1 MSTPTEAKKPASYY
15 ELMKLKPFE
24 PDVNVIRQHF
34 VKIVEQIRAKIAAE
48 PTQPR
53 WPAMLGEMT
62 HAMLVLSDARRKN
75 DYDASIG
82 GKQGR
87 DVRLMDLDKIVR
99 ARKVLDEAGLEK
111 AQKFA
116 DTVNLDLHEAIINQK
131 LATPETVMPLYA
143 ESIGLPYVQLSAL
156 TFDESLIATV
166 PAVMARQNSFTPVLV
181 DDDQVVIAAP
191 RPLKPD
197 IEDQLRLRFGKQ
209 LRQVICSKAAI
220 DEAINKYYP
229 REAAAAQMAAVPQTS
244 SSGGGSSAAPAAGS
258 SGAKPR
264 LNKSE
269 LAKKKLKIGGIAGM
283 MTAMVLVIG
292 GTLFTDMPL
301 TSPML
306 LRLGGLAVGAV
317 VFAVTYLV
325 VNE

>member
-1 MSTPTEAKKPASYY
+1 MSTSPEAKKQASYY
-15 ELMKLKPFE
+15 DLMKLKPFE

-48 PTQPR
+48 PNQPR

-87 DVRLMDLDKIVR
+87 DVRLMELDKIVK

-116 DTVNLDLHEAIINQK
+116 DTVNLELHEAIINQK
-131 LATPETVMPLYA
+131 LASPDVVMPLYA

-197 IEDQLRLRFGKQ
+197 IEDQLRLRFNKQ

-229 REAAAAQMAAVPQTS
+229 REAAAAQMAAVPQAPSGGGSAAS
-244 SSGGGSSAAPAAGS
+244 SSGGSV
-258 SGAKPR
+258 AKPR
-264 LNKSE
+264 LNKAE

-306 LRLGGLAVGAV
+306 LRFGGLAVGAV